1 MRTTGILALAAV
13 VGLAACNQSSGDA
26 GAANALSNATAKNAA
41 APKRPTYCFFKDA
54 ATRGWS
60 ASPGASGNVA
70 VKGQVKVDDKRYRGD
85 LSQSEVAGDT
95 ASVWLTMAP
104 NDTGFSDEDNWWDV
118 AIIVPESS
126 AVALVTVLCG
136 KKEVAKLK
144 VRRG

>member
-1 MRTTGILALAAV
+1 MKTRVFGIAAAV
-13 VGLAACNQSSGDA
+13 VLTACGPSGGADNA
-26 GAANALSNATAKNAA
+26 TNIAANATADAA

-60 ASPGASGNVA
+60 AVPDASGNVA

-85 LSQSEVAGDT
+85 LSQSEVAGDG
-95 ASVWLTMAP
+95 ARLWLTMAP
-104 NDTGFSDEDNWWDV
+104 NTGYADDDNWWDL
-118 AIIVPESS
+118 AATVPDSG
-126 AVALVTVLCG
+126 AVTQVTVLCG